1 MAVMRPVWDQSQ
13 FFVGQLVVHRRFQY
27 RGVVVDVDPAF
38 KDTDAWCETVAINR
52 PETDQPWYRILP
64 DGSAHE
70 AYVAQRNLVPD
81 DGGQRIRHPFVW
93 LYFKEFRDGAYV
105 PAKRAN

>member
-1 MAVMRPVWDQSQ
+1 VICPVYTQVIAWDYGSHEARVGSVAVLRRSAGGPPAIPVS
-13 FFVGQLVVHRRFQY
+13 GR
-27 RGVVVDVDPAF
+27 
-38 KDTDAWCETVAINR
+38 ETVAINR

-81 DGGQRIRHPFVW
+81 DDGQRIRHPLVW